1 MAAEDKKTKLTE
13 ADLRRMMQSLQ
24 VGGAASVG
32 DDAKSEGHKF
42 WDTQPVPKLGPYRL
56 LARMRTPGF
65 FVIAL
70 FLTLYVN
77 HSIAC
82 ASTYT

>member
-24 VGGAASVG
+24 VGGAASAG

-42 WDTQPVPKLGPYRL
+42 WDTQPVPKLGPCRCL
-56 LARMRTPGF
+56 RACMRAPGL
-65 FVIAL
+65 FVL
-70 FLTLYVN
+70 NCFVSHLVVL
-77 HSIAC
+77 SL
-82 ASTYT
+82 

>member
-32 DDAKSEGHKF
+32 DDAKS
-42 WDTQPVPKLGPYRL
+42 VRKL
-56 LARMRTPGF
+56 
-65 FVIAL
+65 
-70 FLTLYVN
+70 
-77 HSIAC
+77 
-82 ASTYT
+82 

>member
-42 WDTQPVPKLGPYRL
+42 WDTQPVPKLGPY
-56 LARMRTPGF
+56 
-65 FVIAL
+65 
-70 FLTLYVN
+70 
-77 HSIAC
+77 
-82 ASTYT
+82 